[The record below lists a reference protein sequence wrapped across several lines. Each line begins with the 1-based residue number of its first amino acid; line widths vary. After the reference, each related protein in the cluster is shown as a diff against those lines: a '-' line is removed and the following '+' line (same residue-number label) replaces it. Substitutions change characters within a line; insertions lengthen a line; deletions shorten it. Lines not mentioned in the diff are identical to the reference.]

1 MRAGWETGL
10 PQGVVPRPR
19 QILEVCELLDGADAH
34 MVAEEEGRQDSWIF
48 ILKPGKVEAFKLGR
62 AIVGSWFRKLLH
74 QGTD

>member
-10 PQGVVPRPR
+10 PQEAVPRPR
-19 QILEVCELLDGADAH
+19 QILAVCELLDGADACT
-34 MVAEEEGRQDSWIF
+34 VAEEEGRQDSWIF
-48 ILKPGKVEAFKLGR
+48 ILKPGKGEVFKLGR